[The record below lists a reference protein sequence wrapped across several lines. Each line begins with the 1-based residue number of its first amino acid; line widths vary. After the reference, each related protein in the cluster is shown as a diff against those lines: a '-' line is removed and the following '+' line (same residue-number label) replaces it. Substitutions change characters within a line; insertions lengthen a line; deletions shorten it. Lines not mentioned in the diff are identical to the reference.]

1 MPRRYA
7 RTYRRSS
14 AWDARADAKRAAAEA
29 AGIPVRDD
37 ADCRA
42 PITLDLS
49 CVGGDCLMLE
59 PCRGK
64 VAWRE
69 RLQDVAHNGALGA
82 VFPNRQGNPY
92 TDGGFAAMWGKL
104 MREAVAAG
112 VVMRRFAFHD
122 LRAHYTTEHKAR
134 TGALPDLHAS
144 PTTTARV
151 YERSRQA
158 RRSAL

>member
-112 VVMRRFAFHD
+112 VAVDVDGRCPLHGYPFGAGRRDSSPITTSFALL
-122 LRAHYTTEHKAR
+122 LR
-134 TGALPDLHAS
+134 LDPI
-144 PTTTARV
+144 
-151 YERSRQA
+151 Q
-158 RRSAL
+158 